1 MHEDVNLVVCQ
12 CSKVEDWLNHF
23 RNNYNYR
30 VLDGRKSKELSQFS
44 GIIPTVLVINYD
56 LIFRR
61 PALLKIPVG
70 TLMLDES
77 SLIQNES
84 AKRTKAI
91 MKINAKNVIL
101 LSGTPTGGKYE
112 RLWTQA
118 RLLGWRISKDLFYSQ
133 YIITRWTDSG
143 GFHRQEVVGYKN
155 TERMIR
161 KFKEHGA
168 NFLKTEEVFDLP
180 QQTFSTISV
189 PTTKEYR
196 KFKKTRLV
204 EVSGHEL
211 IGDTALTAMLYERQL
226 CGQYNPTKLLAFH
239 DLIDST
245 DDRVVVFYN
254 FSGELNLLKTL
265 VTDRPVSI
273 INGSCKDLT
282 AYERYNNAVVFV
294 QYQAG
299 AMGLNLQKSNKIIYY
314 SPPLSSEL
322 FEQSKKRIHRI
333 GQNRPCFYWMLTCK
347 NSVEER
353 IYAALEQ
360 RKDFTERLFE

>member
-1 MHEDVNLVVCQ
+1 MNLVVCQ
-12 CSKVEDWLNHF
+12 CSKVDDWLNHF
-23 RNNYNYR
+23 RTYYDYR
-30 VLDGRKSKELSQFS
+30 VLDGRKAKDLEVFS
-44 GIIPTVLVINYD
+44 GLIPSVLIINYD

-61 PALLKIPVG
+61 PKLLKLPIG

-91 MKINAKNVIL
+91 MKIQTKNVIL

-133 YIITRWTDSG
+133 YIIGEWSDDG
-143 GFHRQEVVGYKN
+143 GFWHKKVVGYKN

-168 NFLKTEEVFDLP
+168 NFLKTDEVFDLP
-180 QQTFSTISV
+180 QQIFTPVFV
-189 PTTKEYR
+189 PTSREYR
-196 KFKKTRLV
+196 KFRKTRWV

-211 IGDTALTAMLYERQL
+211 IGDTSLTAMLYERQL
-226 CGQYNPTKLLAFH
+226 CGQYSTAKLSAFQ
-239 DLIDST
+239 DLIEST
-245 DDRVVVFYN
+245 DDRVIVFYN
-254 FSGELNLLKTL
+254 FIGELEAMLSL
-265 VTDRPVSI
+265 VGDRPISI
-273 INGSCKDLT
+273 INGSKKDLS
-282 AYERYNNAVVFV
+282 AYESKNNTIVFV

-299 AMGLNLQKSNKIIYY
+299 SMGLNLQKANKIIYY
-314 SPPLSSEL
+314 TPPLSSEL

-333 GQNRPCFYWMLTCK
+333 GQNRPCFYWTLTCK

-353 IYAALEQ
+353 IYKTLEQ